1 MSADSNDVFV
11 QSVVMRLCSRCKV
24 EKPESE
30 FYVGQK
36 RPCKECQ
43 RARMRQYRQRPEVKA
58 NIKEYN
64 QKPEVKEKV
73 KEKSK
78 TPEARNRLSARKKW
92 ANQMYKLLKLT
103 EADY

>member
-1 MSADSNDVFV
+1 MSADSNEVFV

-36 RPCKECQ
+36 RACKECE
-43 RARMRQYRQRPEVKA
+43 RERMRQYRQRPEVKA
-58 NIKEYN
+58 KMKEYD
-64 QKPEVKEKV
+64 QRPEVKAKR
-73 KEKSK
+73 K

-92 ANQMYKLLKLT
+92 ANEMYKLLKLT
-103 EADY
+103 QADY